1 MEIRRKK
8 NERNH
13 DNSYN
18 RICIRFNRLLY
29 NGENGSETGIMTERQ
44 LQKIEELLLSSPQV
58 SPFPEYE
65 VHGNDENGR
74 KETEK

>member
-1 MEIRRKK
+1 MNGIMITLIIVFVLDLIGCFITARMEMKR
-8 NERNH
+8 E
-13 DNSYN
+13 
-18 RICIRFNRLLY
+18 
-29 NGENGSETGIMTERQ
+29 IMTERQ

-58 SPFPEYE
+58 SPSPEYE